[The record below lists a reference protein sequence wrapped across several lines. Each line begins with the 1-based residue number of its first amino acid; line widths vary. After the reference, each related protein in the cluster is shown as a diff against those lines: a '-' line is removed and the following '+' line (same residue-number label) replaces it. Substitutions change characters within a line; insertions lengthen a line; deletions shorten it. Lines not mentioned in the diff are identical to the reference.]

1 MADNLTPE
9 QRSRAMS
16 RIRRRD
22 TRPELLLRR
31 ALWAAGVRG
40 YRVDDRRFPGR
51 PDLAWSRHRVA
62 VFVDGGFWHGHP
74 SAYKPGSHGDYW
86 DQKIRRNIERDR
98 AADKSLREMG
108 WLVLRLWDFD
118 VRRNLADSLERIGDA
133 LRAQGSISEPG
144 SSPSRSSRS

>member
-22 TRPELLLRR
+22 TGPELLLRR
-31 ALWAAGVRG
+31 ALWAAGFRG

-51 PDLAWSRHRVA
+51 PDLAWPRHRVA
-62 VFVDGGFWHGHP
+62 VFVDGAFWHGHP
-74 SAYKPGSHGDYW
+74 SAYKPGRHGDYW

-98 AADKSLREMG
+98 AADESLRELG
-108 WLVLRLWDFD
+108 WIVLRLWDFD
-118 VRRNLADSLERIGDA
+118 VRRNLTDALMNIGDV
-133 LRAQGSISEPG
+133 LRAQGSVSESG
-144 SSPSRSSRS
+144 SSLSRSSRS